1 MKTLFNSILL
11 TLNPKSGW
19 SRIAENPTGMMQTHI
34 SQTIPLAF
42 IPAVC
47 WYAGVTQVGWAV
59 MGDPIKLTPESALP
73 MCILFYVAMVAGVI
87 FLGSMAGWMATTY
100 NAGERAFDRGVT
112 LISHTA
118 TPFFLAGFLG
128 VYPVLWLDIVI
139 GTAVACF
146 CIYLLFQ
153 GTGTIM
159 QVPPERA
166 FLYAA
171 ALFAVA
177 LVAFVALLGA
187 TVIIWDLGATPEYTY

>member
-11 TLNPKSGW
+11 TLNPTSGW
-19 SRIAENPTGMMQTHI
+19 SRIAQNPAGMMQTVVTH
-34 SQTIPLAF
+34 TIPLAL

-47 WYAGVTQVGWAV
+47 WYAGVTQIGWSV
-59 MGDPIKLTPESALP
+59 MGDPVKLTAASALP
-73 MCILFYVAMVAGVI
+73 MCILFYFAMVAGVI
-87 FLGSMAGWMATTY
+87 FLGSMAGWMADTY

-128 VYPVLWLDIVI
+128 LYPVLWLDVLI
-139 GTAVACF
+139 GTAVACY

-153 GTGTIM
+153 GTGPIM
-159 QVPPERA
+159 PVPPERA

-187 TVIIWDLGATPEYTY
+187 TVIIWDLGAAPEYTY

>member
-1 MKTLFNSILL
+1 M
-11 TLNPKSGW
+11 
-19 SRIAENPTGMMQTHI
+19 
-34 SQTIPLAF
+34 
-42 IPAVC
+42 
-47 WYAGVTQVGWAV
+47 TQQKIYNMDVVRWFAV
-59 MGDPIKLTPESALP
+59 MTVVWGIVGMELGILIAAQLAWPALYLDIPWLTYGRLRSLKTNAVIFAL
-73 MCILFYVAMVAGVI
+73 VAGVI
-87 FLGSMAGWMATTY
+87 RLGSTAGWMAKTY
-100 NAGERAFDRGVT
+100 DAGERAFDRGVT
-112 LISHTA
+112 LVSLTA

-153 GTGTIM
+153 GTGPIM

-177 LVAFVALLGA
+177 FVAFVALLGA
-187 TVIIWDLGATPEYTY
+187 TVIIWDLGASPEYMY

>member
-1 MKTLFNSILL
+1 
-11 TLNPKSGW
+11 
-19 SRIAENPTGMMQTHI
+19 
-34 SQTIPLAF
+34 
-42 IPAVC
+42 
-47 WYAGVTQVGWAV
+47 
-59 MGDPIKLTPESALP
+59 
-73 MCILFYVAMVAGVI
+73 
-87 FLGSMAGWMATTY
+87 MAGWMAKTY

-112 LISHTA
+112 LVSQRQRL
-118 TPFFLAGFLG
+118 FLAGFLG
-128 VYPVLWLDIVI
+128 VYPVLWIDIVI

-153 GTGTIM
+153 GTGPIM

-187 TVIIWDLGATPEYTY
+187 TVIIWDLGASPEYMY

>member
-1 MKTLFNSILL
+1 MKILFNSILL
-11 TLNPKSGW
+11 TFNPKSGW
-19 SRIAENPTGMMQTHI
+19 SRIAQTPAGMIKTVVTH
-34 SQTIPLAF
+34 TMPLAL
-42 IPAVC
+42 IPAFC
-47 WYAGVTQVGWAV
+47 WYAGVTQIGWAV
-59 MGDPIKLTPESALP
+59 MGDPVKLTPPNALA
-73 MCILFYVAMVAGVI
+73 MCILFYFAMIAGVI
-87 FLGSMAGWMATTY
+87 FLGSMAGWMAKTY

-112 LISHTA
+112 LVSHTA

-128 VYPVLWLDIVI
+128 VYPVLWIDIVI

-153 GTGTIM
+153 GTGPIM

-187 TVIIWDLGATPEYTY
+187 TVIIWDLGASPEYMY

>member
-1 MKTLFNSILL
+1 MKTLFNSIIL
-11 TLNPKSGW
+11 TFNPKSGW
-19 SRIAENPTGMMQTHI
+19 SYIAQAPAGMLQTLVAH
-34 SQTIPLAF
+34 TIPLAF

-47 WYAGVTQVGWAV
+47 WYAGVTEVGWAV
-59 MGDPIKLTPESALP
+59 MGDPVKLTPASALA
-73 MCILFYVAMVAGVI
+73 MCVLFYVAMVTGVI
-87 FLGSMAGWMATTY
+87 FLGSMAGWMANTY

-112 LISHTA
+112 LVSNTA

-139 GTAVACF
+139 GTAVACY

-153 GTGTIM
+153 GTGPIM

-177 LVAFVALLGA
+177 LVAFVALLGG
-187 TVIIWDLGATPEYTY
+187 TVILWDLGVSPEYRY